1 MLLFLFGVY
10 NNMNNNMNQRLKSRR
25 HKSIRGST
33 FKHTRKSL
41 PEKTVQSKMVCK
53 FLEMLTAIRVYH
65 WSTTSYAEHK
75 TTEEL
80 YKQLESLVDRFVET
94 LNGKNQTG
102 GDSAN
107 RIRMVASKMRLY
119 DFANKKQLSK
129 ALFEFREFLV
139 SLSDLFRP
147 TSDDADILTI
157 RDEMLAIVNQYLYL
171 LTMK

>member
-1 MLLFLFGVY
+1 
-10 NNMNNNMNQRLKSRR
+10 MNQRLKSRR

-33 FKHTRKSL
+33 VKHTRKSL

-102 GDSAN
+102 DSVN

-119 DFANKKQLSK
+119 DFANKSQLSK

-147 TSDDADILTI
+147 TSDDADILSI

>member
-1 MLLFLFGVY
+1 MY
-10 NNMNNNMNQRLKSRR
+10 NNMNQRLKSRR

-33 FKHTRKSL
+33 VKHTRKSL

-102 GDSAN
+102 DSVN

-119 DFANKKQLSK
+119 DFANKSQLSK

-147 TSDDADILTI
+147 TSDDADILSI

>member
-1 MLLFLFGVY
+1 
-10 NNMNNNMNQRLKSRR
+10 MNQRLKSRR
-25 HKSIRGST
+25 HKSIRGNT
-33 FKHTRKSL
+33 YKHTRKSL

-53 FLEMLTAIRVYH
+53 FLEMLTAIRLYH

-102 GDSAN
+102 GGDSSTNTNSTN

-119 DFANKKQLSK
+119 DFANKTQLSK

-147 TSDDADILTI
+147 TSEDADILTI